1 MVSFFKEISTAAVF
15 GIIIVTAG
23 IRAFFWE
30 HPPQV
35 IASPSDGFLYY
46 LLAQVKLLPP
56 VIFPL
61 LYQLIIIIQAL
72 RLNYALNDVRLFQK
86 TAFTTAL
93 AYVLLTAL
101 LPAWNNITPALLV
114 NSILIWLVY
123 RTLKLYNTQTPKT
136 LIFNIGLITGST
148 VLCYFAASPLVLVS
162 FFALGVFR
170 PFRLN
175 EWLILLLGIL
185 TPMYFL
191 AGWLYLNDN
200 LQLVL
205 HQLEVFNP
213 HGISPVNIWVTVI
226 TFGIMGVAIAA
237 GVFFWQSNSGRQV
250 IQVRKSWSILFVL
263 LLLLAPVIFIIDNT
277 WPDALLLALVPAAA
291 FVSNS
296 FLYPRKNIFPA
307 ILFWVFVALVI
318 YNNWFV
324 TKI

>member
-1 MVSFFKEISTAAVF
+1 MVSFFKEKSTAAVF
-15 GIIIVTAG
+15 GIIIVSAG
-23 IRAFFWE
+23 IRAFFWQ

-35 IASPSDGFLYY
+35 VASPSDGFLYY
-46 LLAQVKLLPP
+46 LLAQFTLLPP
-56 VIFPL
+56 LLLPL
-61 LYQLIIIIQAL
+61 IYQLLIITQAL
-72 RLNYALNDVRLFQK
+72 RLNYALNDVRMFQK
-86 TAFTTAL
+86 PAFTTAL

-101 LPAWNNITPALLV
+101 LPDWNNITPALLV
-114 NSILIWLVY
+114 NSILIWMVY
-123 RTLKLYNTQTPKT
+123 RVLKLYNTQHPKT

-162 FFALGVFR
+162 FFALGVYR

-185 TPMYFL
+185 TPLYFL

-205 HQLEVFNP
+205 QQLEIFNP
-213 HGISPVNIWVTVI
+213 HGIAPVNTWLTVI
-226 TFGIMGVAIAA
+226 TFSLVGIAIAA
-237 GVFFWQSNSGRQV
+237 GVVIWQSNSGRQV
-250 IQVRKSWSILFVL
+250 IQVRKSWSILFVM
-263 LLLLAPVIFIIDNT
+263 LLLLAAVIFIIDNT

-296 FLYPRKNIFPA
+296 FLYPRKNLFPA
-307 ILFWVFVALVI
+307 ILFWALVAVVI